1 MLPREDGGV
10 VDNKLK
16 VSLRYDPLV
25 ICLRVGP

>member
-16 VSLRYDPLV
+16 VNFVVLHGYDRLM
-25 ICLRVGP
+25 IC